1 MPATPGRDSH
11 RTIEDRTMRK
21 RIASFRYAF
30 EGLSVM
36 LRTQPNAWIHAVA
49 TALVV
54 ALGLR
59 LGLDRQEWMAVVLAI
74 GMVWV
79 AEGLNTAIEFLAD
92 AAVPDPHHLIRH
104 AKDVAAGAVLL
115 ASVAA
120 AVLGALVF
128 LPHLGWLH

>member
-1 MPATPGRDSH
+1 
-11 RTIEDRTMRK
+11 MRK

-54 ALGLR
+54 ALGLH
-59 LGLDRQEWMAVVLAI
+59 LGIDRQEWMAVVLAI